1 MEERMSELLSSELE
15 KSINDI
21 EVGLGDNDDEKLA
34 LKWWWWNNDELEKS
48 INNIEVALDDSCDD
62 EKDDDGIMMILM
74 K

>member
-21 EVGLGDNDDEKLA
+21 EVALYDSSDDEMTMKKTMIWWSNDDF
-34 LKWWWWNNDELEKS
+34 DE
-48 INNIEVALDDSCDD
+48 
-62 EKDDDGIMMILM
+62 IMMILL